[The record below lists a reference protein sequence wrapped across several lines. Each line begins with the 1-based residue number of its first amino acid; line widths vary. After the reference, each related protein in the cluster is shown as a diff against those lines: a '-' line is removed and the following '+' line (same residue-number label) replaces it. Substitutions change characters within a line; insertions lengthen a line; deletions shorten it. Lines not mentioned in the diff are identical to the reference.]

1 MDDIKLPPET
11 DDDDTLFVRSVDP
24 AKDGA
29 THFKKTP
36 IDDEVMEDFG
46 EEGGEALGA
55 GMGTSGAMNGSGSPA
70 HEPGDLVRITFA
82 RFVQLVANHS
92 FIDMV
97 DKNADQ
103 PVIVSG
109 NLLADLANAHDRTSE
124 RRLPLMF
131 VGGLV
136 IGIVL
141 TYLLVK

>member
-46 EEGGEALGA
+46 SGSEVESGA
-55 GMGTSGAMNGSGSPA
+55 GKGAGGQDSPYGESA
-70 HEPGDLVRITFA
+70 GDLVKITFA

-124 RRLPLMF
+124 RRLPMMF

-136 IGIVL
+136 IGIVI

>member
-1 MDDIKLPPET
+1 MDDIKLPPEM

-24 AKDGA
+24 AKGGA
-29 THFKKTP
+29 KGEAPSFKKTP
-36 IDDEVMEDFG
+36 VDDSDVLVEDFG
-46 EEGGEALGA
+46 NGSEGGAALSNGA
-55 GMGTSGAMNGSGSPA
+55 VA
-70 HEPGDLVRITFA
+70 GDMVKITFA

-97 DKNADQ
+97 DKNAEQ

-109 NLLADLANAHDRTSE
+109 NLLADLANAHDRSGE

-136 IGIVL
+136 IGIAI
-141 TYLLVK
+141 TYLIIK